1 MSHAVEVG
9 RPRRVTDANT
19 NTIPMEAEEP
29 VGVIFNLL
37 IRGHSS
43 GPGRPG
49 AAGSQGEVNRQ
60 ASPQ

>member
-9 RPRRVTDANT
+9 RPRGATDANI
-19 NTIPMEAEEP
+19 NTIPMEGEEP

-37 IRGHSS
+37 IRSHSS
-43 GPGRPG
+43 GPGRPR
-49 AAGSQGEVNRQ
+49 AAGSQGEVRGQ